1 MLDSFGGRL
10 ETEEA
15 ASIHSHEQTRAARI
29 GALGNHQ
36 VAQENNKILDAENP
50 KLRSPKFLLFF
61 HIMVTVPKCS
71 FQSSIEEIF
80 QFSMRLPP
88 PFNDLQ
94 WPQSCLNQYQCA
106 SGL

>member
-50 KLRSPKFLLFF
+50 KLRSPEFLLFF
-61 HIMVTVPKCS
+61 SHHGHCSEMLFPELNRGNFSVLYEVASAFQRLTVAA
-71 FQSSIEEIF
+71 I
-80 QFSMRLPP
+80 LP
-88 PFNDLQ
+88 
-94 WPQSCLNQYQCA
+94 
-106 SGL
+106 